1 MFKFKVFLRLVV
13 HASLGLVAAL
23 YIAGCQS
30 TVPSNTQLYEV
41 NGAQTCDHANITPSQ
56 SDDCNNSSGAVG
68 YYYNPGSR
76 TVFYR
81 SNSGNS
87 ILIERNQPVPGSTRP
102 GTAVP
107 LQASVLT
114 DASGSPLLRDG
125 TVVRGVPSTVPSRV
139 TTTPVRSTA
148 SFNHPSLGR
157 VNAGKTTSVGRGMS
171 FGGRG
176 ASG

>member
-1 MFKFKVFLRLVV
+1 MFKLKVFLRLVV

-23 YIAGCQS
+23 YIAGCQPS
-30 TVPSNTQLYEV
+30 VPSNTQLYEV
-41 NGAQTCDHANITPSQ
+41 NGAQTCDHANITS
-56 SDDCNNSSGAVG
+56 STNDDCNNSRGAVG

-81 SNSGNS
+81 SNSGS
-87 ILIERNQPVPGSTRP
+87 SVLIEQNAPAANTRPGST
-102 GTAVP
+102 VP
-107 LQASVLT
+107 LQAAVVT
-114 DASGSPLLRDG
+114 DVSGSPLMSNGAVVKG
-125 TVVRGVPSTVPSRV
+125 TPSTAPGRTV
-139 TTTPVRSTA
+139 TTAPVRSTA

-157 VNAGKTTSVGRGMS
+157 VTAGKTTSVGRGMS